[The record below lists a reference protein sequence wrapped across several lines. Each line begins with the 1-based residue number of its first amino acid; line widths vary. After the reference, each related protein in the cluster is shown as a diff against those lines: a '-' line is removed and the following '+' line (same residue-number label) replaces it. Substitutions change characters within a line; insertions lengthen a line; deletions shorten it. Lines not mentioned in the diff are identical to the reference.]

1 MSAFFVASLFQT
13 CCLATPVGA
22 TLRNN
27 PSREIMR
34 TLHGRWLNQAKSAL
48 LRAAAISLMFPLVAA
63 AQTPTQH
70 FRFTNNTG
78 ENYSIL
84 VRSATLNG
92 VPLITGDEIGVFT
105 PAGLCVGAVAVSSN
119 LGFSAWQDDSQT
131 PAVDGYIPGESM
143 SFRFWHNATQTE
155 LNAAANYRLGNGT
168 FDFGP
173 YADVELSVAF
183 NFAPQISSQLDTIR
197 FDEDTSFDLNLD
209 VNVNDPNDAVA
220 LLNWQVECGPNLT
233 ATITSQRVLQ
243 LTPKPDWFGVENCT
257 LIVADPAGAGDTANV
272 KIVVNNL
279 QDRPTAPVLL
289 DPIAGVAIRSLNPVL
304 RWRAATDVDGD
315 KLFYTIVYSTSP
327 TLAALNDTLG
337 TDLTAVRVQKFLTR
351 DTRYYWRATASDGQ
365 TAPVASGIESFV
377 VANDAVS
384 VAQGG
389 QTPLDFVL
397 EQNYP
402 NPFSPVLP
410 AAATQ
415 IRFTLPLPAR
425 ISVRIYNALGQSVR
439 ALFDGAKSAGV
450 HQLLWDGRNDHGLR
464 VSTGLYWLRLESEN
478 FVATKKMVVTP

>member
-1 MSAFFVASLFQT
+1 
-13 CCLATPVGA
+13 
-22 TLRNN
+22 
-27 PSREIMR
+27 MR
-34 TLHGRWLNQAKSAL
+34 TLHGRWLHQAKSAS
-48 LRAAAISLMFPLVAA
+48 LRAAAVSFMFPFIAA
-63 AQTPTQH
+63 GQTPTQH
-70 FRFTNNTG
+70 FRFTKNTG

-92 VPLITGDEIGVFT
+92 AALTAGDEIGVFT
-105 PAGLCVGAVAVSSN
+105 PAGLCVGAVAVSGD
-119 LGFSAWQDDSQT
+119 LGFPAWQDDSQT

-155 LNAAANYRLGNGT
+155 LHAVANYRLGNGT

-183 NFAPQISSQLDTIR
+183 NFSPQISSQLDTIR

-209 VNVNDPNDAVA
+209 ANVDDPNDAAA

-233 ATITSQRVLQ
+233 ATITDQRVLQ
-243 LTPKPDWFGVENCT
+243 LTPKPDWFGIENCT
-257 LIVADPAGAGDTANV
+257 LIVADPAGASDTTTV
-272 KIVVNNL
+272 KIVVNNV

-289 DPIAGVAIRSLNPVL
+289 DPIDGAAIRSLNPVL

-315 KLFYTIVYSTSP
+315 KLLYMIVYSISP
-327 TLAALNDTLG
+327 ALATGNDTLKSE
-337 TDLTAVRVQKFLTR
+337 LTAVRVQKFLAR
-351 DTRYYWRATASDGQ
+351 NTRYYWRATASDGQ
-365 TAPVASGIESFV
+365 TAPISSGIESFV

-384 VAQGG
+384 VAQNE
-389 QTPLDFVL
+389 QAPLDFAL

-402 NPFSPVLP
+402 NPFSLARA

-415 IRFTLPLPAR
+415 IRFALPQPAR

-439 ALFDGAKSAGV
+439 TLFDGAKSAGV
-450 HQLLWDGRNDHGLR
+450 HQLLWDGRNGRGQR
-464 VSTGLYWLRLESEN
+464 VTAGLYWLRLESEV
-478 FVATKKMVVTP
+478 FVATKKIVVTP